1 MGISENR
8 LKLVDAIKYHTDN
21 FESTSDTNARLN
33 STSFSADNKD
43 NETPTT
49 IIKPNLLTEE
59 INNLIGGVTESACAA
74 AEGLFSAYDTVVAKI
89 PKIDTALLKD
99 LENDFNNVVK
109 DIKGNIAEYADAL
122 RIGNIKFKGCSN
134 QATKQRLESIY
145 NRVKSINFSNLTIS
159 SLREEYLNKTINDL
173 LDGNIT
179 LSGLVANDLNA
190 LTNDIKTKLLA
201 ATGISGLT
209 VNQKLLLQKLFGN
222 KVDVI
227 NSITDQSSDIAGS
240 NETLSKLVLSA
251 IFDQTSKTNPEL
263 TATMVSNLLLNPST
277 NRDVVIKALTGSIK
291 NSNPRNIENNLTLLN
306 SIVNTNTNG
315 SVAIS
320 DKAAMRTNTANI
332 LKTISNSK
340 TNSNSPTSD
349 YNNII
354 LGLSNLDS
362 NWATDATGTTNYS
375 TVGSNSRIVDLANSV
390 TLSASADKT
399 SLTSNVYTTALSSSE
414 KIAILGKFNSSLGI
428 VGATASKC
436 A

>member
-33 STSFSADNKD
+33 STSFSADTKD
-43 NETPTT
+43 TETPTT

-59 INNLIGGVTESACAA
+59 INNLVGGVTESACAA

-277 NRDVVIKALTGSIK
+277 KRDVVIKALTGTIK
-291 NSNPRNIENNLTLLN
+291 NSNPHNIENNLTLLN

-399 SLTSNVYTTALSSSE
+399 LLTSNVYTTALSSSE
-414 KIAILGKFNSSLGI
+414 KIAILGKFNSTLGV
-428 VGATASKC
+428 VGASASKC

>member
-134 QATKQRLESIY
+134 QATKQRLETIY

-227 NSITDQSSDIAGS
+227 NGITDQSSDIAGS
-240 NETLSKLVLSA
+240 NEILSKLVLSA

-277 NRDVVIKALTGSIK
+277 KRDVVIKALTGTIK
-291 NSNPRNIENNLTLLN
+291 NSNPHNIENNLTLLN

-375 TVGSNSRIVDLANSV
+375 AVGSNSRIVDLANSV